1 MAETQRKILEE
12 LSKHVSPVKYST
24 LRRKFEGDS
33 SFLEQLQFLISTE
46 DVMVAGWDEKKSK
59 YPTEAAEINRTHQQ
73 VYSGEREVFRTEDK
87 KNIREYVKTLLTAR
101 KRDYTT
107 EEIDKTLEPCLIL
120 RTNIPAYLKKLEKG
134 K

>member
-24 LRRKFEGDS
+24 LRRKFKDDS
-33 SFLEQLQFLISTE
+33 SFLQQLQFLISTE
-46 DVMVAGWDEKKSK
+46 DVMIAGWDEKKSR
-59 YPTEAAEINRTHQQ
+59 YPTEAAEINITHQK
-73 VYSGEREVFRTEDK
+73 VYPDEKEVFRAGDR
-87 KNIREYVKTLLTAR
+87 KNIGEYVKTLLTA
-101 KRDYTT
+101 KKGDYIT

-120 RTNIPAYLKKLEKG
+120 RTNIPEYLKKLEKE